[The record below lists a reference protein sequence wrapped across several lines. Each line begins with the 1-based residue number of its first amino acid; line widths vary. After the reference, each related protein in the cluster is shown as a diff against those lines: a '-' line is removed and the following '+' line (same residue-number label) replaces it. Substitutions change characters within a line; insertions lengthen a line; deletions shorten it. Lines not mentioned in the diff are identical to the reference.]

1 MITRTS
7 RCNEEHAIGPYT
19 GSFTRIAHA
28 TNICICNPRPNRGQR
43 TVGNAT
49 LLSVQLQERNYNTLY
64 PVLSNLLLSVPPRP
78 FYVFHCVAVGRRGER
93 GDGAL
98 RRRRS
103 VHSPPPRS
111 PCTTTNDNKTS
122 RTQITSLSVRY
133 SVCLSLEHVV
143 YDM

>member
-7 RCNEEHAIGPYT
+7 KCNEEHAIGPYT

-49 LLSVQLQERNYNTLY
+49 LLSVQLQERNHNTLY

-93 GDGAL
+93 GGWGAPTSPKCAFSTSTIAVYNNEGQQNFPNSDHF
-98 RRRRS
+98 S
-103 VHSPPPRS
+103 VCPL
-111 PCTTTNDNKTS
+111 
-122 RTQITSLSVRY
+122 LSVLK
-133 SVCLSLEHVV
+133 SGTCCI
-143 YDM
+143 